1 MAMGAGSIAA
11 LARKLRAGT
20 SSSVELTREALD
32 GIARLDDRLNAFVLV
47 DRQGALEAAEAA
59 DAGLRSGTDSGP
71 LTGIPVGVKDII
83 HMRGLPTRCGSPTSS
98 NQARSAD
105 ATVVTRLREA
115 GAVIVGKTT
124 THELACGVYSAP
136 AANPWDTNRLPGGS
150 SGGSGAAVAAGVV
163 PMALGT
169 DTGGS
174 IRIPASVCGVAGLKP
189 TYGRVSRA
197 GVEPLAWSLDHIGPL
212 AATVADCAL
221 SLQAMAGFDRADA
234 ATTRVPVPDFSEGLD
249 RGVDGLRIGVM
260 ADGPFSPMQADVAEA
275 FAGAVEMLNSL
286 EAELLTIE
294 VPELDYTL
302 PAEFAI
308 VRPRSGGMPPAVPA
322 GPSGGDLAR
331 YPPAAD
337 NRNGG
342 SLHPLPE
349 GVECPTGDPRRIE
362 KRFWTQ
368 GTGRCGYSD
377 PARHSGAG
385 RPAAIGMRRGGRG
398 RDRGLRENHR
408 AVQPLGTAGAQRA
421 VRLRQRWTPG
431 RPADCRASLRRG
443 DGSSGRIRLRGV
455 HSLVRP
461 APAGSRG
468 PCMTDSLAP
477 DTWPLTPGTSQLAKP
492 HDRRHTHPTPNT

>member
-1 MAMGAGSIAA
+1 MGAGSIAA

-83 HMRGLPTRCGSPTSS
+83 HMRGLPTRCGSPASS

-163 PMALGT
+163 PMALGS

-260 ADGPFSPMQADVAEA
+260 ADGPFSPMQEDVAEA
-275 FAGAVEMLNSL
+275 FGGAVEMLNSL
-286 EAELLTIE
+286 GAELLTID

-308 VRPRSGGMPPAVPA
+308 V
-322 GPSGGDLAR
+322 GPE
-331 YPPAAD
+331 AAACHRRFLRD
-337 NRNGG
+337 
-342 SLHPLPE
+342 LPE
-349 GVECPTGDPRRIE
+349 AISPGIRRLLTIGTVVPSTHYLKGLSARLVIRDALRTAFGRKELDVVVTPTLPGTAAPADQQQLECGGVVEDVTEAYVRTTAPFNLSGQPALSVP
-362 KRFWTQ
+362 
-368 GTGRCGYSD
+368 CGFDSD
-377 PARHSGAG
+377 GLPVGLQIAG
-385 RPAAIGMRRGGRG
+385 RPFDEATVLQVGSAY
-398 RDRGLRENHR
+398 E
-408 AVQPLGTAGAQRA
+408 AS
-421 VRLRQRWTPG
+421 TPW
-431 RPADCRASLRRG
+431 LRR
-443 DGSSGRIRLRGV
+443 RPPV
-455 HSLVRP
+455 HVE
-461 APAGSRG
+461 AA
-468 PCMTDSLAP
+468 
-477 DTWPLTPGTSQLAKP
+477 
-492 HDRRHTHPTPNT
+492 